1 MSEERHLATDDR
13 VRAAR
18 SRLIRYQLVLAAA
31 ALLLLLVVFGIGL
44 FGIGPY
50 ASRPLP

>member
-1 MSEERHLATDDR
+1 MSEEPDLATDHR
-13 VRAAR
+13 VRAAHR
-18 SRLIRYQLVLAAA
+18 LLIRYQLALAAT